1 MIKLVDP
8 VTEFEL
14 SPTLQA
20 NEIVQQKRAAGETVL
35 HMGFGESPFPVPD
48 RLQQA
53 LAREAHH
60 KEYLPTYGLPALC
73 AAVKKYYKD
82 RTAIPVDEYDVVI
95 TPGSKLALYA
105 LQMAIEGDLIM
116 PVPSWVSYL
125 PQARMLGQN
134 VVKVPARLDDDG
146 YHIDIGEL
154 ASAVEGARKEG
165 FNPRKL
171 ILNYPNNPTGLSI
184 PDDEQEKLADFC
196 RAEDI
201 LIISDEIYGFVN
213 GENSY
218 QSISQYLPEKTAIT
232 TGLSKHLS
240 LGGWRLGVAFV
251 PKEIEG
257 FYQRICQIAS
267 ELWSS
272 VPAPIQYAAIEAYE
286 SHDDIEEHIAHCSA
300 IHNLMGRYCARRLK
314 AAGITC
320 AMPQG
325 AFYVYPDFAP
335 YKEEL
340 AALGVKT
347 STELAAYLGEH
358 YNVITLPGTAF
369 GAAPEELTLRLSVCD
384 YDGAAALH
392 AAKNGAALDDGFISA
407 FAPRLMAAADAFDTF
422 AVGLTQG
429 RDRVCRLDRCQK

>member
-20 NEIVQQKRAAGETVL
+20 NEMVQQKRAAGETVL
-35 HMGFGESPFPVPD
+35 HMGFGESPFPVPE
-48 RLQQA
+48 RLQKA

-73 AAVKKYYKD
+73 DTVKAYYRQ
-82 RTAIPVDEYDVVI
+82 RTAIPVDEYDVI
-95 TPGSKLALYA
+95 IAPGSKLALYA
-105 LQMAIEGDLIM
+105 FQMAIEGDLVM

-134 VVKVPARLDDDG
+134 VVKVPTRLDDDG
-146 YHIDIGEL
+146 YHIDIDDL
-154 ASAVEGARKEG
+154 SAAVHKARKEG
-165 FNPRKL
+165 LNPRKL
-171 ILNYPNNPTGLSI
+171 ILNYPNNPTGLTI
-184 PDDEQEKLADFC
+184 PDAEQEKLAAFC
-196 RAEDI
+196 KAEDI
-201 LIISDEIYGFVN
+201 LIISDEIYGLVN
-213 GENSY
+213 GKNRY
-218 QSISQYLPEKTAIT
+218 QSISQYLPQQTAIT

-240 LGGWRLGVAFV
+240 LGGWRVGVAFV
-251 PKEIEG
+251 PKGIDG
-257 FYQRICQIAS
+257 FYKRMCQIAS

-286 SHDDIEEHIAHCSA
+286 GHDDIEDHIACCSA
-300 IHNLMGRYCARRLK
+300 IHDLMGSYCAGRLK

-335 YKEEL
+335 YKKEL
-340 AALGVKT
+340 AARGVKS
-347 STELAAYLGEH
+347 STDLAAYLGEH

-369 GAAPEELTLRLSVCD
+369 GATPEELALRLSVCD

-392 AAKNGAALDDGFISA
+392 AAKNGAVLDDGFVSA
-407 FAPRLMAAADAFDTF
+407 FAPRLVAAADAFERFT
-422 AVGLTQG
+422 AQMAEKELAGAL
-429 RDRVCRLDRCQK
+429 